1 MHQPGA
7 IFVTDVTAQ
16 LCFSSVRP
24 VMDLDTDPID
34 VAAHVQSLAHASGAL
49 GRSEMRAIQRCVD
62 IGKEVLGSSATELI
76 QKVNGS
82 PMLSSKSADGT
93 PISVM

>member
-1 MHQPGA
+1 
-7 IFVTDVTAQ
+7 
-16 LCFSSVRP
+16 
-24 VMDLDTDPID
+24 
-34 VAAHVQSLAHASGAL
+34 
-49 GRSEMRAIQRCVD
+49 MRAIQRCAE

-93 PISVM
+93 PISVMHRTEHVLPSGEKVVRTGQTTC